1 MISNLQKAARD
12 RETVMIGGGEF
23 GPDEFRLAAH
33 MLDCYPEML
42 EALEAAQRWVAMY
55 HSLPG
60 HDAASRCMS
69 GVIDKALAKANQHW
83 ARGFA

>member
-33 MLDCYPEML
+33 MLDCYSDLL
-42 EALEAAQRWVAMY
+42 EALERLY
-55 HSLPG
+55 NTG
-60 HDAASRCMS
+60 HDSTTWDYAMSKAHAAMR
-69 GVIDKALAKANQHW
+69 KAHQHP
-83 ARGFA
+83 ARGFV